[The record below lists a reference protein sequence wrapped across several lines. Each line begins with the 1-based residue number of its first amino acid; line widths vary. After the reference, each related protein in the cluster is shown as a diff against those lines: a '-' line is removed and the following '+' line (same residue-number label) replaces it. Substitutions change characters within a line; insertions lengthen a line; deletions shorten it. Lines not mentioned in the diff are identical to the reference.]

1 MRNRQNFSTNIQL
14 LLGEALTD
22 DGFCARLRTDPGA
35 CARQLNLTEEE
46 TRLVVAAGNM
56 TVWDLLPLAEETPLG
71 VAARAAAVHK
81 FATQLV
87 TTSDVPLLG
96 EAAAGD

>member
-1 MRNRQNFSTNIQL
+1 MSSRQPFSTNIQL

-46 TRLVVAAGNM
+46 TRLVVAAGH
-56 TVWDLLPLAEETPLG
+56 TIVWDLLPPVEETPLG

-81 FATQLV
+81 FAAQLL
-87 TTSDVPLLG
+87 TTTAVPLLG
-96 EAAAGD
+96 EAAAVD